1 MEDRVSR
8 TIILDLQSSILGFGK
23 GRAMDILRTL
33 NERCDPKYAALVV
46 VDVQNDF
53 VSPEGSAGK
62 RGEDVGAAMS
72 MVPNLLRLIDQ
83 ARRVGLTIVY
93 IRTTH
98 SEWTDTPSWIYRTS
112 QKDDLST
119 CREETWGAE
128 LYEGISPLPSE
139 RMMIKHRYSA
149 FINTDLNTVLKARGI
164 QSVLVSGVA
173 TNVCVETTARDA
185 YMYDYYVTM
194 IDDCSA
200 AYETKLHLGTLE
212 NIRRHFGLVAS
223 SNEIIETWSGLEKR
237 KAAGL

>member
-1 MEDRVSR
+1 VE
-8 TIILDLQSSILGFGK
+8 ILKSLK
-23 GRAMDILRTL
+23 
-33 NERCDPKYAALVV
+33 ERCDPNYAALVV

-53 VSPEGSAGK
+53 VSPEGSASK
-62 RGEDVGAAMS
+62 RGEDVGAAMA

-83 ARRVGLTIVY
+83 ARRVGLTTVY

-112 QKDDLST
+112 QKGGLST
-119 CREETWGAE
+119 CREGTWGAE
-128 LYEGISPLPSE
+128 LYAGISPLPTE
-139 RMMIKHRYSA
+139 RVVIKHRYSA
-149 FINTDLNTVLKARGI
+149 FINTDLNTVLKARNI
-164 QSVLVSGVA
+164 QSVLVCGVA

-212 NIRRHFGLVAS
+212 NMRRHFGLVVS
-223 SNEIIETWSGLEKR
+223 SAEIIDTWRDLPSKQG
-237 KAAGL
+237 AGL